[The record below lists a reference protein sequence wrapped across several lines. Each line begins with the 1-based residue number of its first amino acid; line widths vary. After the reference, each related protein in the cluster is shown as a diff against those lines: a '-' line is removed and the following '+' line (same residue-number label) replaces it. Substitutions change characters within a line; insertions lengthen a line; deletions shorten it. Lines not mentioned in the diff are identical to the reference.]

1 MPLVKKPADVR
12 AVIRMKLRS
21 VQIVQLALCAAACSP
36 NTGSGDLGATG
47 GAASVGGSGGT
58 AAATGGSPSGGAATG
73 GSGGGA
79 GGTPTG
85 GTTATGGG
93 GTGGTATGGAA
104 SGGTAS
110 GGAENLLDIAA
121 DIDGLRVD
129 DPCTGTP
136 AVSVGATCDHVVLTG
151 AGFVAEQEVSIGG
164 APGTTYAVTVRV
176 RGVTEPTNV
185 SGGERPST
193 ETFSYMDLDWRTEP
207 LTIGGTVPVDDADYS
222 QWSITVGEPAAVYT
236 LNDYQRVG
244 HYIFELDYEVTL
256 PMQAGTTLTLAGVD
270 ANERLIL
277 NYESYAPEGIDGS
290 MNHGQFVELE
300 LVSVSE
306 Q

>member
-1 MPLVKKPADVR
+1 
-12 AVIRMKLRS
+12 MKLRS
-21 VQIVQLALCAAACSP
+21 IQIVQLALCAVACSP
-36 NTGSGDLGATG
+36 NPGNGDLGGTG
-47 GAASVGGSGGT
+47 GTASVGGTGGT
-58 AAATGGSPSGGAATG
+58 LATGGSPSGGAATG
-73 GSGGGA
+73 GAATGGSITGGEGGA
-79 GGTPTG
+79 GGSSAG
-85 GTTATGGG
+85 GTI
-93 GTGGTATGGAA
+93 GTGGSGTGGAA

-185 SGGERPST
+185 SGGERQST

-306 Q
+306 E